1 MVNPMDVQG
10 PYIEHI
16 DSKEIKKL
24 IDRIYCSAPED
35 VIIDTVEVQSD
46 RYQDMIHSI
55 DQAVTDKNREKQH
68 PYSP

>member
-24 IDRIYCSAPED
+24 IDRIYSIAPED

-55 DQAVTDKNREKQH
+55 DQVVTDKNREKQH